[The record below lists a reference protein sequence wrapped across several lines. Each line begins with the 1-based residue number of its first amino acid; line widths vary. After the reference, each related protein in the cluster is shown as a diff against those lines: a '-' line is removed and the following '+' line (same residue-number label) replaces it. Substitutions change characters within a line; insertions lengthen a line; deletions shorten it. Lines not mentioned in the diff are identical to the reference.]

1 MIYIHSG
8 MNSTQIEKA
17 VEALMKHCRA
27 QESMSLTDTDAHVY
41 VQVVFKKVPKKTKH
55 PVRLSLKYSIYSKE
69 ASVCLITKD
78 PQRYYKDL
86 LKFNNISVAR
96 VVGIGKMKKKFKEL
110 EAKRILCDSHDVFL
124 VDDRVL
130 PIIPRWFG
138 SYFYRKGK
146 APVKV
151 NLKKKDLKR
160 ELEGATKSYM
170 VANLGKGNNLSI
182 PCGRVSF
189 DNELLAENIQSSVNE
204 LCANVNPGW
213 KNIKAV
219 YLKTENSVALPLY
232 TAVQNQAFKINE

>member
-1 MIYIHSG
+1 MD
-8 MNSTQIEKA
+8 STQVDGA

-27 QESMSLTDTDAHVY
+27 QESSSLTSTDAHVY
-41 VQVVFKKVPKKTKH
+41 VQVVFKHVPKKAKH
-55 PVRLSLKYSIYSKE
+55 PIKLTLKHAIYSKE
-69 ASVCLITKD
+69 PSVCLITKD

-86 LKFNNISVAR
+86 LKTSNISIAR
-96 VVGIGKMKKKFKEL
+96 IIGIGKLKKKYKEL

-124 VDDRVL
+124 VDDRIL
-130 PIIPRWFG
+130 PIVPRWLG

-151 NLKKKDLKR
+151 NLKKKDLKL
-160 ELEGATKSYM
+160 EIEGASRSYM

-189 DNELLAENIQSSVNE
+189 DNELLSENLQSALSE
-204 LCANVNPGW
+204 LCANVKPGW

-219 YLKTENSVALPLY
+219 YLKTENSVALPVY
-232 TAVQNQAFKINE
+232 TAFDNRAFKISE

>member
-1 MIYIHSG
+1 MDP
-8 MNSTQIEKA
+8 TQVEKA
-17 VEALMKHCRA
+17 VESLMKHCRA
-27 QESMSLTDTDAHVY
+27 KESSSLTETDAHVY
-41 VQVVFKKVPKKTKH
+41 VQVVFKRVPNKTKH
-55 PVRLSLKYSIYSKE
+55 PVKLTLKNSIYNKE

-86 LKFNNISVAR
+86 MKTNNISVAK
-96 VVGIGKMKKKFKEL
+96 VIGVGKLKKKYKEL

-151 NLKKKDLKR
+151 NLKKKNLKQEVESCTR
-160 ELEGATKSYM
+160 SYM

-189 DNELLAENIQSSVNE
+189 DNELLSENLHSALNE
-204 LCANVNPGW
+204 LCANVRPGW
-213 KNIKAV
+213 KNVKAV
-219 YLKTENSVALPLY
+219 YLKTESSVALPVYSALDSR
-232 TAVQNQAFKINE
+232 AFKITE